1 MQTAFIGLGTMGAAM
16 AGHLLAAGHDVCVH
30 NRTRVRE
37 EPLVAAGA
45 TAAAT
50 PREAAAG
57 AELVFCCVSDTPD
70 VEQIVRGPDGAAAGM
85 QQGSVFVDHSTIAPA
100 GTRTL
105 AAELA
110 AKGIGFVDAP
120 VSGGSEGAKR
130 GTLTAFIGGEAA
142 HVERAR
148 PALETFC
155 ASITHLGPAGS
166 GQAGKAANQVL
177 ISGTYA
183 SLGEALALAER
194 EGLPLEPLVRALAGG
209 AAGSWILQ
217 NRSENVIRGT
227 YPLGFRTSLHLK
239 DLKIALA
246 EADAHGLELAVARL
260 VAAQQERLIAAGYA
274 DEDSSALARAARGQ
288 V

>member
-16 AGHLLAAGHDVCVH
+16 AGHLLAAGHDVRVH
-30 NRTRVRE
+30 NRTRERE

-45 TAAAT
+45 SRAAT
-50 PREAAAG
+50 PREAATG

-70 VEQIVRGPDGAAAGM
+70 VEAIVRGADGAAAGM
-85 QQGSVFVDHSTIAPA
+85 HAGAILIDHSTIAPA
-100 GTRTL
+100 ATRAL
-105 AAELA
+105 ATELA
-110 AKGIGFVDAP
+110 AQGAGLVDAP

-130 GTLTAFIGGEAA
+130 GTLTAFIGGESAD
-142 HVERAR
+142 VERAR

-155 ASITHLGPAGS
+155 ASITHLGPAGA

-194 EGLPLEPLVRALAGG
+194 EGLPLEPLVGALGGG

-217 NRSENVIRGT
+217 NRSQNVIRGE

-239 DLKIALA
+239 DLRIALA
-246 EADAHGLELAVARL
+246 EADLLGLELAVTRL

-274 DEDSSALARAARGQ
+274 DEDSSALARAARGEL
-288 V
+288 

>member
-155 ASITHLGPAGS
+155 ASLTHLGPAGS

>member
-16 AGHLLAAGHDVCVH
+16 AGHLLTAGHEVRVH
-30 NRTRVRE
+30 NRTRERE
-37 EPLVAAGA
+37 EPLAALGA
-45 TAAAT
+45 TRAAT
-50 PREAAAG
+50 PREAAEG
-57 AELVFCCVSDTPD
+57 AELVFVCVSDTPD
-70 VEQIVRGPDGAAAGM
+70 VERIVNGPDGAAEGLAAGA
-85 QQGSVFVDHSTIAPA
+85 VLIDHSSIAPA
-100 GTRTL
+100 ATRTIAAGL
-105 AAELA
+105 AERGA
-110 AKGIGFVDAP
+110 GFVDAP

-130 GTLTAFIGGEAA
+130 GTLTAFVGGEPE
-142 HVERAR
+142 HFERAR
-148 PALETFC
+148 PAMEAFC
-155 ASITHLGPAGS
+155 ASITHLGGPGS

-194 EGLPLEPLVRALAGG
+194 EGLPLEPLVAALGGG

-217 NRSENVIRGT
+217 NRSGNMIRGE

-246 EADAHGLELAVARL
+246 EADALGLELAVTRL
-260 VAAQQERLIAAGYA
+260 VASQQERLIAAGYA

>member
-16 AGHLLAAGHDVCVH
+16 AGHLLTAGHDVRVH
-30 NRTRVRE
+30 NRTRERE
-37 EPLVAAGA
+37 QPLAEAGA
-45 TAAAT
+45 TRAAT
-50 PREAAAG
+50 PREAAEG

-70 VEQIVRGPDGAAAGM
+70 VEAIVRGPDGAAAGM
-85 QQGSVFVDHSTIAPA
+85 KAGAVLVDHSTIAPA
-100 GTRTL
+100 ATRTL

-110 AKGIGFVDAP
+110 AQGVGFVDAP

-130 GTLTAFIGGEAA
+130 GTLTAFVGGEPT
-142 HVERAR
+142 HFERAR
-148 PALETFC
+148 PAMEAFC
-155 ASITHLGPAGS
+155 ASITHLGGPGS

-194 EGLPLEPLVRALAGG
+194 EGLPLEPLVGALAGG

-217 NRSENVIRGT
+217 NRSQNVIRGE

-246 EADAHGLELAVARL
+246 EADALGLELAVARL
-260 VAAQQERLIAAGYA
+260 VASQQERLIAAGYA

>member
-30 NRTRVRE
+30 NRTRERE

-45 TAAAT
+45 SRAAT
-50 PREAAAG
+50 PREAAEG

-70 VEQIVRGPDGAAAGM
+70 VEAIVRGPDGAAAGM
-85 QQGSVFVDHSTIAPA
+85 RAGAILIDHSTIAPA
-100 GTRTL
+100 ATRAL
-105 AAELA
+105 ARELA
-110 AKGIGFVDAP
+110 AQGAGFVDAP

-130 GTLTAFIGGEAA
+130 GTLTAFVGGERAD
-142 HVERAR
+142 VERAR

-155 ASITHLGPAGS
+155 ASITHLGPAGA

-183 SLGEALALAER
+183 SLGEALALAEQ
-194 EGLPLEPLVRALAGG
+194 EGLPLEPLVGALGGG

-217 NRSENVIRGT
+217 NRSQNVIRGE

-246 EADAHGLELAVARL
+246 EADLHGLELAVTRL